1 MRIVKPTTSGQR
13 GIIYESRKDI
23 TTKKPAASLT
33 RILKKTGGR
42 DAFGHISTRHR
53 GGGVKRKY
61 RIIDFSSGK
70 PNMEAI
76 VKTIEYDPNRNVR
89 IALIKYSDEEIRYIL
104 ASVGLKVD
112 DKIEFGEKVRIK
124 NGNRMQIGHI
134 PAGTIIHNIELQP
147 GSKAKIVRSAGTGAL
162 IQSKDGDY
170 VNVKLP
176 SGEVRKIHIL
186 SYASI
191 GQLSNV
197 EHKAMQVG
205 KAGRMRLMG
214 RRPHV
219 RGKAMNPNDHPHGG
233 GEGHTSI
240 GLKYPKTPWGKHALG
255 VKTRKKK
262 KPSSAFIVKGRK

>member
-13 GIIYESRKDI
+13 GITYDSRKDI
-23 TTKKPAASLT
+23 TAKKPAASLT
-33 RILKKTGGR
+33 VTLKKTGGR
-42 DAFGHISTRHR
+42 DRFGHISTRHR

-61 RIIDFSSGK
+61 RIIDFGPGK
-70 PNMEAI
+70 TGQTAT

-104 ASVGLKVD
+104 APLDLKVD
-112 DKIEFGEKVRIK
+112 DTIEFGENVKAKLGNRLKIK
-124 NGNRMQIGHI
+124 NI
-134 PAGTIIHNIELQP
+134 PTGMTVHNIELQP
-147 GSKAKIVRSAGTGAL
+147 GSKAKIVRSAGTGAI
-162 IQSKDGDY
+162 IQSKDGNY
-170 VNVKLP
+170 ANVKLP
-176 SGEVRKIHIL
+176 SGEVRKIHVE
-186 SYASI
+186 SYASV
-191 GQLSNV
+191 GQLSNI
-197 EHKAMQVG
+197 EHKAISVG

>member
-13 GIIYESRKDI
+13 GIIYETRTDI
-23 TTKKPAASLT
+23 TSKKPVGSLT
-33 RILKKTGGR
+33 RKVKRTGGR

-53 GGGVKRKY
+53 GGGAKRKY
-61 RIIDFSSGK
+61 RIIDFTPGK
-70 PNMEAI
+70 VGNHAI
-76 VKTIEYDPNRNVR
+76 IKTIEYDPNRNAR
-89 IALIKYSDEEIRYIL
+89 IALIKYEDGEVRYIL
-104 ASVGLKVD
+104 APANTKVD
-112 DKIEFGEKVRIK
+112 DKIEFGEKVSITI
-124 NGNRMQIGHI
+124 GNRMQIGNI
-134 PAGTIIHNIELQP
+134 PAGTVIHNIELQP

-176 SGEVRKIHIL
+176 SGEIRKIHIM

-197 EHKAMQVG
+197 EHKAMKVG
-205 KAGRMRLMG
+205 KAGRKRLMG

-233 GEGHTSI
+233 GEGNTSI

-255 VKTRKKK
+255 VKTRKRK